1 MKKLVLLGMSIFV
14 LGACGDNTDT
24 ESESSEEVS
33 SEQVESVS
41 EEVEADTQSSVSSS
55 QAASKDIQIA
65 LATNEGTDFSLNE
78 YTTQADED
86 NYMNLAG
93 YTNEPS
99 TVYVIYDGTVIDA
112 FETGDDSAFLYSTK
126 SNETDTTIYL
136 TTDSS
141 LNVGDILIL
150 MESLEDEPIKVN
162 ISPNESY
169 LASESSSEIVVE
181 SEESI
186 ESIDLDN
193 ARTDLTYDDLMRY
206 SDDSY
211 GELVELSGTVLQTMQ
226 GDGEIIHRV
235 ALNDD
240 YDTVVLIGYE
250 PGTASTKILEDDYIT
265 FVGTSLGTTTYETV
279 MGAEVEIPVVYVEEI
294 NIN

>member
-1 MKKLVLLGMSIFV
+1 MKKIVLLGMSAFL
-14 LGACGDNTDT
+14 LGACGNNTDT

-41 EEVEADTQSSVSSS
+41 EGVEADTQSSVSSS
-55 QAASKDIQIA
+55 QAVSKDIQIA
-65 LATNEGTDFSLNE
+65 LGTKESTDFSLNE

-93 YTNEPS
+93 YTKEPS
-99 TVYVIYDGTVIDA
+99 TVYVIYDNTVIES
-112 FETGDDSAFLYSTK
+112 FETGDGTPFLYRRK
-126 SNETDTTIYL
+126 SNTTDTTVYL

-141 LNVGDILIL
+141 LSIADTITS
-150 MESLEDEPIKVN
+150 MSSLEDEPIKVD

-169 LASESSSEIVVE
+169 LTSESSSEIVEE

-206 SDDSY
+206 SDDNY

-226 GDGEIIHRV
+226 GDGEIQHRV

-265 FVGTSLGTTTYETV
+265 FIGTSVGTTTYETV
-279 MGAEVEIPVVYVEEI
+279 MGAEIEIPAVYVEEI